1 MDIRDF
7 IGKVDKIQ
15 SKEENRKEANKE
27 TLKEAVQFS
36 MVGDNLDDIQNFLQI
51 FKNAGVDAPKMDVAT
66 TTKDVEDI
74 VQPDA
79 VATEE
84 TTDEVPGKASTTPDP
99 EVKDTNFMTK
109 DIAGGINKAKKTYP
123 KVSSGDNPMAM
134 EQETIDFVAKVKED
148 IASQYK
154 EYKAK

>member
-51 FKNAGVDAPKMDVAT
+51 FKK
-66 TTKDVEDI
+66 
-74 VQPDA
+74 
-79 VATEE
+79 
-84 TTDEVPGKASTTPDP
+84 
-99 EVKDTNFMTK
+99 
-109 DIAGGINKAKKTYP
+109 GIRL
-123 KVSSGDNPMAM
+123 VC
-134 EQETIDFVAKVKED
+134 IF
-148 IASQYK
+148 
-154 EYKAK
+154 

>member
-1 MDIRDF
+1 
-7 IGKVDKIQ
+7 
-15 SKEENRKEANKE
+15 
-27 TLKEAVQFS
+27 
-36 MVGDNLDDIQNFLQI
+36 MVGDNLNDIQNFLQI
-51 FKNAGVDAPKMDVAT
+51 FKNAGVEAPKMDAAT
-66 TTKDVEDI
+66 TTQDVEDI
-74 VQPDA
+74 VQPETD
-79 VATEE
+79 ATEDKIPGDNE
-84 TTDEVPGKASTTPDP
+84 TNSPHP

-134 EQETIDFVAKVKED
+134 EQETVDFVAKVKED